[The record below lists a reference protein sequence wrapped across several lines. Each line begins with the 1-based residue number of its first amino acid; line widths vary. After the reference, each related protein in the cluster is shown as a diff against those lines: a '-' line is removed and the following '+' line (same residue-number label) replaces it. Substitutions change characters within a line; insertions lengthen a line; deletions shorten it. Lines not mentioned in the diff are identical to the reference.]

1 MDYAAVAQAVS
12 RFNKRLLDEPT
23 LRRQMN
29 KLKAHEPN
37 VFNSRNKRGSLFYP
51 FAEPAKHF
59 LAVNAFAPVEAFN
72 ALQQL
77 RFQFLKGPGRLRPA
91 CGLVVLETAETGA
104 DNFTGS
110 LIKAALNFPFH
121 KLCQFWRQRYIHDGN
136 PIKFTSLHLTTNNR
150 NESNSVIKVLADLR
164 GFIERN
170 RPIGRHLRTLKPG
183 APDAVA
189 PSKLRQSRENNLRQR
204 FGRP

>member
-1 MDYAAVAQAVS
+1 MAQLGELAGGMDYAAVAQAVS

-77 RFQFLKGPGRLRPA
+77 RFQFLKRPWRLGKARR
-91 CGLVVLETAETGA
+91 LILLEPAETGA
-104 DNFTGS
+104 DDFAGG
-110 LIKAALNFPFH
+110 LIETTLDFFFN
-121 KLCQFWRQRYIHDGN
+121 KLCQFWR
-136 PIKFTSLHLTTNNR
+136 
-150 NESNSVIKVLADLR
+150 
-164 GFIERN
+164 
-170 RPIGRHLRTLKPG
+170 
-183 APDAVA
+183 
-189 PSKLRQSRENNLRQR
+189 
-204 FGRP
+204 